1 MENLILY
8 ILILILPIIS
18 FVYIRITYKK
28 YKARPNEQKLSGF
41 EVARKILDANGLEGI
56 HIVEVGGQLSDHYDP
71 KRKVVRLSTD
81 VFHNETIASASI
93 AAHEVGHAL
102 QHDKGYKPM
111 IVRNSL
117 FPFVNIT
124 SYVAYVVL
132 VIALI
137 LQAVNLIWIAV
148 GLMAFSLLFQL
159 ITLPVEFDATKR
171 AKEEL
176 KKNNLISSQEMPGVE
191 KMLNSAA
198 LTYVASL
205 TASLLEVLRIVLMF
219 TGRDD

>member
-28 YKARPNEQKLSGF
+28 YKARPNERKLSGF